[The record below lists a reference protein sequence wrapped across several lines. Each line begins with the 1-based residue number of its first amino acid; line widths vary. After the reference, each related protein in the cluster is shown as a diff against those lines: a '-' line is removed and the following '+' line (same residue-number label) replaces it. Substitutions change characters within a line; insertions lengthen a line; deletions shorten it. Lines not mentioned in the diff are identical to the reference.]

1 MADFTFAVG
10 QDYYPVV
17 NISYE
22 DAMAYCSWLSS
33 QDTKHTY
40 RLPSEYEWILAAGH
54 MPKDV
59 SMNSNHVES
68 GLTPVDAYAQSTG
81 NCGGIDFWG
90 NCWEWTSTQ
99 NASGEYIIKG
109 GAWDSSRDEC
119 RSEYSDAARN
129 GSQGYANVGFR
140 VVRVD
145 FFYR

>member
-1 MADFTFAVG
+1 
-10 QDYYPVV
+10 
-17 NISYE
+17 
-22 DAMAYCSWLSS
+22 
-33 QDTKHTY
+33 
-40 RLPSEYEWILAAGH
+40 
-54 MPKDV
+54 
-59 SMNSNHVES
+59 MNSNHVES